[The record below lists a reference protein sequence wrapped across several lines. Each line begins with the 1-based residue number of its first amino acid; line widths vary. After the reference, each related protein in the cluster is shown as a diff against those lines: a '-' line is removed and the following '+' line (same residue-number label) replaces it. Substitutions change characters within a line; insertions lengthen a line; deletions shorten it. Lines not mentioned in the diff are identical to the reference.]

1 MFSVG
6 DLVVHP
12 MHGAGVIDAIV
23 QEKVAGSTQDY
34 YVFKMPVGGLLLK
47 IPTANSQAIGVR
59 SVIQRPEA
67 EALIDA
73 IPSLAVE
80 ESSNWNKRYR
90 ENLLRMC
97 CSGRNGGACPTES
110 GRCSTTPSRSCCRS
124 WCWRWTAAMR
134 NWRNGWNGPCSRRP
148 SLRGKVFAGRRSA
161 NILLYGDHSR
171 EVGSWDFS
179 KDSGRPSAP
188 GAPPYLS
195 FSTVFRNRGL
205 T

>member
-47 IPTANSQAIGVR
+47 IPTANSQTIGVR

-67 EALIDA
+67 EALIAA

-80 ESSNWNKRYR
+80 EQLEQAVPGKSAADEERGSVR
-90 ENLLRMC
+90 
-97 CSGRNGGACPTES
+97 GGTC
-110 GRCSTTPSRSCCRS
+110 
-124 WCWRWTAAMR
+124 
-134 NWRNGWNGPCSRRP
+134 
-148 SLRGKVFAGRRSA
+148 
-161 NILLYGDHSR
+161 D
-171 EVGSWDFS
+171 
-179 KDSGRPSAP
+179 
-188 GAPPYLS
+188 
-195 FSTVFRNRGL
+195 
-205 T
+205 